1 MKIIMNRIA
10 AIVVTYNR
18 KDLLMQCVEKL
29 KKQTFSLDI
38 LIIDN
43 SSTDGTNEL
52 FNDSEEYIKYFDTG
66 SNLGGAGGF
75 SFGIKKAVEL
85 GYDYLWI
92 LDDDTMATPT
102 ALEMFWNEDKK
113 LNGKYGFL
121 TSKVL
126 WKDDSICTMNIQ
138 KESKWKQ
145 LKDFESI
152 HTVQY
157 ASFVSLFIKA
167 ATVRKVGL
175 PYKEFFIWADDWE
188 YTRRI
193 SKEEKCYFVPQSIVH
208 HWCNT
213 NVGANIITAE
223 PDRMERFKYMYRNDV
238 VMYRQD
244 GIEGSTYL
252 FVRNMLHRIRI
263 LKDGKNVRQKIELI
277 KMATKEGKSFYPSIE
292 FPRGE

>member
-1 MKIIMNRIA
+1 MSTNNVV

-18 KDLLMQCVEKL
+18 KELLKECISKL
-29 KKQTFSLDI
+29 KQQTVPLDI
-38 LIIDN
+38 LVVDN
-43 SSTDGTNEL
+43 ASTDGTEEI
-52 FNDSEEYIKYFDTG
+52 FDDSDEFIKYFNTG

-85 GYDYLWI
+85 GYVYLWI
-92 LDDDTMATPT
+92 LDDDTMPTST
-102 ALEMFWNEDKK
+102 ALEVFMREDEK

-126 WKDDSICTMNIQ
+126 WKDDTICTMNIQ
-138 KESKWKQ
+138 KITKWRH
-145 LKDFESI
+145 LKKFDFTQS
-152 HTVQY
+152 VQY
-157 ASFVSLFIKA
+157 ASFVSLFLKA
-167 ATVRKVGL
+167 STVRKIGL

-193 SKEEKCYFVPQSIVH
+193 SKEKKCYFVPQSIVH

-223 PDRMERFKYMYRNDV
+223 PDRMDRFKYMYRNDV

-244 GIEGSTYL
+244 GLEGKFYL
-252 FVRNMLHRIRI
+252 FIRNLVHRLRI
-263 LKDGKNVRQKIELI
+263 IIDGKNANEKIALI
-277 KMATKEGKSFYPSIE
+277 ESATKKGKSFNPQVE
-292 FPRGE
+292 FPEGE